1 MLCTMSYLYPSFKG
15 LWTSSA
21 SKVPTHHTFLSSSL
35 PRPFR
40 LSVRFILANYVP
52 FSSLFTPVC
61 SNLTSGTSLIFVASS
76 SFTTGDYPF
85 VRYFSYQSYDPKS
98 LDPVA
103 SVRDYEV
110 QK

>member
-1 MLCTMSYLYPSFKG
+1 MSYLYPSFKG

-21 SKVPTHHTFLSSSL
+21 SKVPTHHTFFSSSL
-35 PRPFR
+35 PRPFH
-40 LSVRFILANYVP
+40 LSFHFILASYVP

-61 SNLTSGTSLIFVASS
+61 SNLTSGTSLIFVTSS
-76 SFTTGDYPF
+76 FFTTGDYPF